1 MSIDGGLTISL
12 LNSPTSAT
20 ITSIEVNKNNPNE
33 LWVVQG
39 GWSAGQKIYH
49 STDMGEN
56 WQNISYNLPNLPS
69 NVVKR
74 HHHTNDLYLGMDIGI
89 YHFNDETNL
98 WTSFNGNLP
107 NVIVN
112 DIEISEAFN
121 IVTVGTYGRG
131 VWQSSTFDAELD
143 SIRIY
148 AYQIDSIDNFLF

>member
-1 MSIDGGLTISL
+1 MGCS
-12 LNSPTSAT
+12 
-20 ITSIEVNKNNPNE
+20 
-33 LWVVQG
+33 G

-49 STDMGEN
+49 SIDMGEN

-74 HHHTNDLYLGMDIGI
+74 HHNTNDLYLGMDIGI

-131 VWQSSTFDAELD
+131 MA
-143 SIRIY
+143 I
-148 AYQIDSIDNFLF
+148 